1 MTEQED
7 KIRYEQNFRDIF
19 HKLNKFIPANIF
31 TITIVVLVGLWGS
44 LFGLIY
50 VDQQN
55 HKEIANKQYIEVV
68 KELGGIKTLIGK
80 IKK

>member
-7 KIRYEQNFRDIF
+7 KKRYEQNFRDIF
-19 HKLNKFIPANIF
+19 SKVNKALPVHIFI
-31 TITIVVLVGLWGS
+31 ITMIAMLGFWGS
-44 LFGLIY
+44 MFGLVY
-50 VDQQN
+50 VDQQD

-68 KELGGIKTLIGK
+68 KELGGIKTLIGT